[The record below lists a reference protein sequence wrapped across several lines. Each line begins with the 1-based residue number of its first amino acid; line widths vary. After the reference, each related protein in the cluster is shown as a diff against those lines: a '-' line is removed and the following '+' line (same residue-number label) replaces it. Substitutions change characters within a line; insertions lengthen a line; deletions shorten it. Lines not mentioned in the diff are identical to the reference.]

1 MTFKYV
7 IRDRDEETVFDWCG
21 FPIEVDDTVYEESGR
36 AYCSESSL
44 NVATLRDE
52 EDDEDD

>member
-7 IRDRDEETVFDWCG
+7 IRGRDEETVFDWCG
-21 FPIEVDDTVYEESGR
+21 FSIEVDDTVYEESGR